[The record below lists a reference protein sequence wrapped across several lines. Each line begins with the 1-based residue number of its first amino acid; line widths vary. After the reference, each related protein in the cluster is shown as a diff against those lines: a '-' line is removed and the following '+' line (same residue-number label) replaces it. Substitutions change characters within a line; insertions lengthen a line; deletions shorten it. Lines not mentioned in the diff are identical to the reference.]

1 MTTDYSTLFDLMH
14 LGGGTWRMKQSLCC
28 CERDER
34 VGPLARA
41 TAFRGTLIK
50 LWIEEQ
56 SSPPF
61 VLTAEYPDR
70 RRVPGAAGVRV
81 G

>member
-1 MTTDYSTLFDLMH
+1 MAAGERRAKAGANMTTDYSTLFDLMH

-61 VLTAEYPDR
+61 FLPTS
-70 RRVPGAAGVRV
+70 
-81 G
+81 